1 MRESHCVPQA
11 VSLELLCNPFTSTQS
26 AGSRRLDPARPLLSP
41 TPGAFPWLVGRA
53 PRARAVTL
61 FSKQPLPGESTPRLP
76 AGSSPGNARGPRLPP
91 CCPGQTPP
99 GAPLALPQDHGRATY
114 PACLQT
120 HSEPREV
127 PLAEVRREMPPPQS
141 AAAVRRYGTQP
152 QASRSKGTAGP
163 FHQSRPSGLPAPTA
177 VILLTQR

>member
-1 MRESHCVPQA
+1 M
-11 VSLELLCNPFTSTQS
+11 SLRQLAWSSSVIPSLP
-26 AGSRRLDPARPLLSP
+26 RRALDPARPLLSP

-99 GAPLALPQDHGRATY
+99 GAPLALPQDHGRATN

-127 PLAEVRREMPPPQS
+127 LSGGKCHPRR
-141 AAAVRRYGTQP
+141 ALQP
-152 QASRSKGTAGP
+152 
-163 FHQSRPSGLPAPTA
+163 
-177 VILLTQR
+177 